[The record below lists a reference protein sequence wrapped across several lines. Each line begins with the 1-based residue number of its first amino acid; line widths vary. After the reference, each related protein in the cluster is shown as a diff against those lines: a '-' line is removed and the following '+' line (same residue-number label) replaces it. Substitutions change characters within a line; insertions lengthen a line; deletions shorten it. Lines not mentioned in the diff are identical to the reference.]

1 MQRQEAL
8 KLIEQEELNKYRRF
22 SFTGE
27 NLTENMTAVRKTND
41 GYECIDV
48 DERGGVEVVDTF
60 DNEEEAIDKLIEG
73 LRVFKRFAERR
84 NRRRR

>member
-60 DNEEEAIDKLIEG
+60 DNEAEAIAKLIEG